1 MNNEKKKKVIEIYT
15 EGGQVFF
22 EKCNYKKETEELM
35 DMLQNS
41 IHAFKQVTQLFEI
54 GKKQEKIIQKMAEV
68 IKSGLEND
76 IEFTSK
82 IDLSKVKGTQD
93 IIEYFKKEVE
103 KK

>member
-1 MNNEKKKKVIEIYT
+1 
-15 EGGQVFF
+15 
-22 EKCNYKKETEELM
+22 
-35 DMLQNS
+35 
-41 IHAFKQVTQLFEI
+41 
-54 GKKQEKIIQKMAEV
+54 MAEV

-82 IDLSKVKGTQD
+82 IDLSKLKGTQD